1 MNFNTLTEHIN
12 CYINEDES
20 RYQIKYNTTKLNK
33 EIKEYFKGISY
44 PFKDEVEI
52 STFLSYFNLLKEWGM
67 SDALMSRYTDGL

>member
-1 MNFNTLTEHIN
+1 MDFNTLTEHIN

-20 RYQIKYNTTKLNK
+20 SYQIKYNTTKLNK

-52 STFLSYFNLLKEWGM
+52 FTFVNLLKEWGM
-67 SDALMSRYTDGL
+67 SEALMSKYTDGL